1 MRQQLAGEPFDAD
14 NAKISGRSRP
24 EIRPSSQVLTDKS
37 FLDHVSDWF
46 KILLRSGVP
55 ALMIGMGWVS
65 TFFGGIWLSDSW
77 SSGPAF
83 WVVTG
88 AGVMMILLGYKLH
101 TAELK
106 LPKYQEQE

>member
-1 MRQQLAGEPFDAD
+1 MTE
-14 NAKISGRSRP
+14 K
-24 EIRPSSQVLTDKS
+24 T

-46 KILLRSGVP
+46 KILLHSGVP

-65 TFFGGIWLSDSW
+65 TFFRGIYTSGSW
-77 SSGPAF
+77 NSGPAF

-88 AGVMMILLGYKLH
+88 TGVMMILLGYRLH
-101 TAELK
+101 THELK

>member
-1 MRQQLAGEPFDAD
+1 MG
-14 NAKISGRSRP
+14 
-24 EIRPSSQVLTDKS
+24 IRLTDKS

-65 TFFGGIWLSDSW
+65 TFFGGIWLSGSW
-77 SSGPAF
+77 NSGPGF

-88 AGVMMILLGYKLH
+88 TGVMMILLGYKLH
-101 TAELK
+101 TVELK
-106 LPKYQEQE
+106 LPKYQDEG